1 MREII
6 KDVLSKYHVGGL
18 SQEELKYDLRRACIK
33 KEERVLS
40 LDMTL
45 NFVMPLEASHY
56 IKDRIGQKLGDMLRG
71 V

>member
-6 KDVLSKYHVGGL
+6 RDVLSRYHVGHL
-18 SQEELKYDLRRACIK
+18 SQDELKYDLRKSCIK

-45 NFVMPLEASHY
+45 NFVMPLDACHD
-56 IKDRIGQKLGDMLRG
+56 IKDR